1 VSTYLSVVTPTSNLV
16 GVGGAWVIEVAA
28 TTELGDLSS
37 AVVPVAAVTDP
48 SGTVTAP
55 VPTTPSTGLFVLA
68 LVPSVLGRWLVH
80 LSTPEDALDVAAHV
94 QGPTTAAGMPNV
106 DDAITYLA
114 DSSTSWSRATVTD
127 AFNAE
132 RSAQRDRCGERAVY
146 PDSLRQALLRRVSRN
161 LAMRR
166 LPLAVNFGDA
176 DAGSTI
182 LPGRDPEVRRLE
194 GPYRRMAI
202 G

>member
-1 VSTYLSVVTPTSNLV
+1 MSTYLSAITPTSNLV
-16 GVGGAWVIEVAA
+16 GAGSAWVIMVDAEN
-28 TTELGDLSS
+28 ELGDSS
-37 AVVPVAAVTDP
+37 SLVVPAVSVTDP

-55 VPTTPSTGLFVLA
+55 ALTTPSTGLFVLA

-94 QGPTTAAGMPNV
+94 QGPTTAAGMPTV
-106 DDAITYLA
+106 DDAITYLG
-114 DSSTSWSRATVTD
+114 DSATSWSRATVTD

-132 RSAQRDRCGERAVY
+132 RSAQRDRCGERPVY

-161 LAMRR
+161 LAMRK

-194 GPYRRMAI
+194 GPYRRMVI